1 MNTTINADYF
11 DINEKELAV
20 ARCIAEG
27 MNFIESAKVLGISW
41 HTVKDRLR
49 RVVKKTNTRNR
60 THAIA
65 VLTRHNII

>member
-1 MNTTINADYF
+1 MNITINADYF

-27 MNFIESAKVLGISW
+27 MNFTEIAEELGISW
-41 HTVKDRLR
+41 HTVKDRIR
-49 RVVKKTNTRNR
+49 RIVKKTDTKNR

-65 VLTRHNII
+65 VLTRYNII